1 MGKRKERLS
10 EGKRN
15 IIADLIKEYDIH
27 TADDIQDALKD
38 LWSYVNILDTKSQ
51 IFLCCTSS

>member
-15 IIADLIKEYDIH
+15 IIANLIKEYDIH

-51 IFLCCTSS
+51 TFLCCTSS